1 MKSSA
6 MINKFEQYGDE
17 YGHLVVVEN
26 EKDIPFET
34 KRIFYIYGSNSD
46 VVRGQHANR
55 KTQFLLIN
63 VIGTSKVRVKMCGG
77 GEKVF
82 CLDRPYMGLYLPAMV
97 WKEMYDFS
105 SDSVLLVLASECYDP
120 EEYIRS
126 YDDFV
131 KIASENLEK

>member
-17 YGHLVVVEN
+17 YGHLVVVES

-77 GEKVF
+77 GGGEEKGF
-82 CLDRPYMGLYLPAMV
+82 LFNSSIMGLLFAV
-97 WKEMYDFS
+97 
-105 SDSVLLVLASECYDP
+105 
-120 EEYIRS
+120 
-126 YDDFV
+126 
-131 KIASENLEK
+131 N

>member
-77 GEKVF
+77 GGESF
-82 CLDRPYMGLYLPAMV
+82 LFR
-97 WKEMYDFS
+97 S
-105 SDSVLLVLASECYDP
+105 SVYGFIFASYGME
-120 EEYIRS
+120 RN
-126 YDDFV
+126 V
-131 KIASENLEK
+131 